1 MQKNSSTRR
10 HFLKAA
16 SMAAGATALA
26 GCSGILPGRGPLPSL
41 YRLSPKSTFRED
53 LPRVDWQLVLE
64 ATSANASLNT
74 TKIALQRD
82 PIKLEYYANAGWID
96 KAPSM
101 VQTLLVESFENT
113 DKIISVGREAIGLRS
128 DFILKTELR
137 EFQTVYPDGKPE
149 ALVTITAKIVQM
161 PRRVIIGSRS
171 FEQRVPAEADNLDAI
186 VRAMDDALGKTM
198 RQLVEWTLTT
208 ANSKY
213 RG

>member
-1 MQKNSSTRR
+1 M
-10 HFLKAA
+10 
-16 SMAAGATALA
+16 
-26 GCSGILPGRGPLPSL
+26 
-41 YRLSPKSTFRED
+41 
-53 LPRVDWQLVLE
+53 
-64 ATSANASLNT
+64 
-74 TKIALQRD
+74 
-82 PIKLEYYANAGWID
+82 
-96 KAPSM
+96 
-101 VQTLLVESFENT
+101 
-113 DKIISVGREAIGLRS
+113 GREAIGLRS

-198 RQLVEWTLTT
+198 RQLVEWTLTS